1 MCNLPE
7 FQPIISW
14 LWEFLAFMS
23 LSSYTL
29 DWFDV
34 AHWELHIQ
42 QGLQS
47 VGKTQFGTIYWSLD
61 SVVQGIP
68 AFTKIVHN
76 ADLGIDNLLA
86 IVAHLHDLMM
96 KDDGLKEKS
105 QYSVALKEKIHAI
118 ANYWFLQ
125 LIENEKLSST
135 NSHQPKPSHNS
146 LHKNYETE
154 WKLSYQT
161 KGWSHSVE
169 EAKTAMKEINPH
181 LANRNP

>member
-1 MCNLPE
+1 
-7 FQPIISW
+7 
-14 LWEFLAFMS
+14 MS
-23 LSSYTL
+23 LSMYTL

-76 ADLGIDNLLA
+76 ADLGIDNLVSWADNERDCIYLYNHQTLHSLFDDDKEVFTFQRDLKWLGAILMPFACAIQCLEAKDTNPADVYTYQLA

-125 LIENEKLSST
+125 LIENE
-135 NSHQPKPSHNS
+135 
-146 LHKNYETE
+146 
-154 WKLSYQT
+154 
-161 KGWSHSVE
+161 
-169 EAKTAMKEINPH
+169 
-181 LANRNP
+181 